1 MPSDPSPSAFTGRR
15 RNRKP
20 KRSVLVADKVAGG
33 LIAVGGLGSILAVSM
48 VGVFLIWVAAPL
60 FFPPSVGES
69 ETIADGAGI
78 PTGAVPVLDE
88 QHTLA
93 WTWLP
98 DGRVEVRSLL
108 DGRVLDMI
116 SPDLPAAPTA
126 WSLGADEGRIV
137 LGFADGTVRTG
148 AVEFAVEFP
157 DAADL
162 PADLQDLAE
171 GASAHHGRGVVQR
184 TPEGQFRL
192 QTVAVSLTDP
202 VALAEAP
209 IRLVAMSVR
218 PSGPVIAALDDR
230 GVLSLRSVRERKNLL
245 TGEVSLTL
253 RGGDL
258 DVSAAAHGDA
268 PARWLLVNGHGDN
281 VFLAFA
287 DGRTLRY
294 DIGDIRAPRLAET
307 VDLTGPAGPR
317 LTSLAFQIGKSS
329 LMAGDAEG
337 GLNVWYRT
345 RPDGAATADGL
356 AMVRAVTLAP
366 GPAAVTALAAS
377 ARSRL
382 MAAGYADGTVRLS
395 YVTNHRLLAEIPG
408 GEGAAAITGVALAPR
423 DDALLTVT
431 AQGLALRPL
440 DAPHPEAGAAALLTP
455 VWYEGYEG
463 PAHVWQSTGG
473 TDEFEPKYGLMPLIF
488 GTLKATFYT
497 MLFGLPLALLAAV
510 YTSEFLAPGMKARVK
525 PVIEMMASLPSVV
538 LGFLAALVFAPYLES
553 RVPQALAAVGT
564 VPFCLLLGAH
574 LWQLL
579 PGDLAVRHARWKLPL
594 MILLVPAG
602 VLMAAALGRPLESVL
617 FAGDVMAWLDGQ
629 VGGGAAGWILI
640 LLPLAGLA
648 VALFTDRMVNPWLRV
663 RTAGWSPARFA
674 LADLAKL
681 LGAAALTLAAAA
693 AVGWGVSTLGWDP
706 RGSLV
711 DTYVQRNALVVG
723 FVMGFAVIPIIYTIA
738 EDALSAVPDHLRAA
752 SLGAGATP
760 WQTAVRVVIPPATS
774 GLFSAAMIGLGRAV
788 GETMIVLMAAGNT
801 PIMDWNIFNGFR
813 TLSANIAVE
822 LPEAV
827 QNSTHFRTLFLAA
840 LTLFAMTFVL
850 NTAAEIVRLRFRKKA
865 YQL

>member
-1 MPSDPSPSAFTGRR
+1 MSSDPTAGAFTGRR
-15 RNRKP
+15 RDRKP
-20 KRSVLVADKVAGG
+20 KRSVLVADKAAGA
-33 LIAVGGLGSILAVSM
+33 LITVGGLGSILAVSM
-48 VGVFLIWVAAPL
+48 VGVFLIYVAAPL
-60 FFPPSVGES
+60 FFPPSVGEP
-69 ETIADGAGI
+69 ETLASAAPPGA
-78 PTGAVPVLDE
+78 APVMDE
-88 QHTLA
+88 QHVLA
-93 WTWLP
+93 WTWLG

-108 DGRVLDMI
+108 DGRVLETLDAGL
-116 SPDLPAAPTA
+116 DRTPTA
-126 WSLGADEGRIV
+126 WSLGAGEGRLV
-137 LGFADGTVRTG
+137 LGFDDGTVRTG
-148 AVEFAVEFP
+148 RIEFLTEYP
-157 DAADL
+157 DAEAI
-162 PADLQDLAE
+162 PADLRGLPPG
-171 GASAHHGRGVVQR
+171 GAAVRGAGVVQR

-192 QTVAVSLTDP
+192 LTVGLELDDP
-202 VALAEAP
+202 VPLARAA
-209 IRLVAMSVR
+209 IRLVDMNIR
-218 PSGPVIAALDDR
+218 PSGPVFAALDTT
-230 GVLSLRSVRERKNLL
+230 GTLVLRSVRERKNLL
-245 TGEVSLTL
+245 TGEITRTL

-258 DVSAAAHGDA
+258 DVSAAGGDA
-268 PARWLLVNGHGDN
+268 ALARWLLINGHGDN
-281 VFLAFA
+281 LFLAFA
-287 DGRTLRY
+287 DGRTVRY
-294 DIGDIRAPRLAET
+294 DIGDIRNPVPAET
-307 VDLTGPAGPR
+307 VDLTGPAGPE

-329 LMAGDAEG
+329 LVAGDADG

-345 RPDGAATADGL
+345 RPEGAGTADGQT
-356 AMVRAVTLAP
+356 MVRAVTLEP
-366 GPAAVTALAAS
+366 GPAAVTSLAAS

-382 MAAGYADGTVRLS
+382 MAAGYADGGSRLY
-395 YVTNHRLLAEIPG
+395 YVTNHRLLAEIPAPP
-408 GEGAAAITGVALAPR
+408 GAGAVRHVALAPR
-423 DDALLTVT
+423 DDALLTVSD
-431 AQGLALRPL
+431 AGLVMHPV

-473 TDEFEPKYGLMPLIF
+473 TDEFEPKCGLVPLIV

-510 YTSEFLAPGMKARVK
+510 YTSEFLEPRAKARVK

-538 LGFLAALVFAPYLES
+538 LGFLAALVFAPFLES
-553 RVPQALAAVGT
+553 RVPQALATVVT

-579 PGDLAVRHARWKLPL
+579 PGETAVRHQRWKLPL
-594 MILLVPAG
+594 MLLLVPAG
-602 VLMAAALGRPLESVL
+602 VGLAAALGGPLERAL
-617 FAGDVMAWLDGQ
+617 FAGDIMAWLDGQ
-629 VGGGAAGWILI
+629 AGRGVGGWVLL
-640 LLPLAGLA
+640 LLPVAALATA
-648 VALFTDRMVNPWLRV
+648 AFVDRVVNPWLRV
-663 RTAGWSPARFA
+663 HTAGWSRLRFA
-674 LADLAKL
+674 LSDLGKL
-681 LGAAALTLAAAA
+681 LGSSALTLLAAA
-693 AVGWGVSTLGWDP
+693 AVGWMLDTLGWDP
-706 RGSLV
+706 RGTFV

-738 EDALSAVPDHLRAA
+738 EDALSAVPAHLRAA

>member
-1 MPSDPSPSAFTGRR
+1 MTSDPTPSAFTGRR
-15 RNRKP
+15 RDRKP
-20 KRSVLVADKVAGG
+20 KRSVLVADKAAGA
-33 LIAVGGLGSILAVSM
+33 LITVGGLGSILAVSM

-60 FFPPSVGES
+60 FFPPSVGEA
-69 ETIADGAGI
+69 ELLAPTAPPGA
-78 PTGAVPVLDE
+78 PPVIDE
-88 QHTLA
+88 QHTLS
-93 WTWLP
+93 WTWLG

-108 DGRVLDMI
+108 DGRVLKTLDAG
-116 SPDLPAAPTA
+116 LPQQPTA
-126 WSLGADEGRIV
+126 WSLGAGEGRLV
-137 LGFADGTVRTG
+137 LGYADGTVQTGRIDFRT
-148 AVEFAVEFP
+148 EYP
-157 DAADL
+157 DADTVPAELHDL
-162 PADLQDLAE
+162 PP
-171 GASAHHGRGVVQR
+171 GGSAVLDDGVVQR

-192 QTVAVSLTDP
+192 LTVEMAMDEP
-202 VALAEAP
+202 VALAQAP
-209 IRLVAMSVR
+209 IRLVDMNVR
-218 PSGPVIAALDDR
+218 PSGPVFAALDSA
-230 GVLSLRSVRERKNLL
+230 GTLALRSVRERKNLL
-245 TGEVSLTL
+245 SGEITRTL

-258 DVSAAAHGDA
+258 TVPQAHD
-268 PARWLLVNGHGDN
+268 ARWLLINGRGDN
-281 VFLAFA
+281 IFLARP
-287 DGRTLRY
+287 DGLTLRV
-294 DIGDIRAPRLAET
+294 DASDIRQPVVAET
-307 VDLTGPAGPR
+307 VDLTGPAGAE

-329 LMAGDAEG
+329 LVAGDAEG

-345 RPDGAATADGL
+345 RPEDAATTDGQ
-356 AMVRAVTLAP
+356 AMVKAVTLEP

-382 MAAGYADGTVRLS
+382 MAAGYADGSTRLY
-395 YVTNHRLLAEIPG
+395 YVTNHRLLAALTPEHS
-408 GEGAAAITGVALAPR
+408 GAAIRHVALAPR
-423 DDALLTVT
+423 DDALLTESD
-431 AQGLALRPL
+431 AGLILHPV
-440 DAPHPEAGAAALLTP
+440 DAPHPEAGVAALLTP
-455 VWYEGYEG
+455 VWYEGYDT

-473 TDEFEPKYGLMPLIF
+473 TDEFEPKYGLVPLIV

-497 MLFGLPLALLAAV
+497 MIFGLPLALLAAV
-510 YTSEFLAPGMKARVK
+510 YTSEFLEPRSKARVK

-538 LGFLAALVFAPYLES
+538 LGFLAALVFAPFLES
-553 RVPQALAAVGT
+553 RVPMALAAVLT
-564 VPFCLLLGAH
+564 VPFSLLLGAH

-579 PGDLAVRHARWKLPL
+579 PGETAVRHDRWKLPL
-594 MILLVPAG
+594 MILLVPVG
-602 VLMAAALGRPLESVL
+602 VGLAAVLGGPVEHAL
-617 FAGDVMAWLDGQ
+617 FAGDIMAWLDGQ
-629 VGGGAAGWILI
+629 IGGGTGGWVVL
-640 LLPLAGLA
+640 LLPLASLA
-648 VALFTDRMVNPWLRV
+648 TAALADRVANPWLRA
-663 RTAGWSPARFA
+663 RSEGWSRTRFA
-674 LADLAKL
+674 VADLGKL
-681 LGAAALTLAAAA
+681 LAATAFALTA
-693 AVGWGVSTLGWDP
+693 AVIVGWMLSTLGWDP
-706 RGSLV
+706 RGAMV
-711 DTYVQRNALVVG
+711 GTYVQRNALVVG